1 MNRLKFYGLAVSQLF
16 RHIILHH
23 IETIEVQMKSIYA
36 YEFTKAYGPL
46 GYLDSKNFTNPT
58 KHKEIIDKANQQKKQ
73 RLTHEAYLKYFVN
86 DLH

>member
-23 IETIEVQMKSIYA
+23 IETIE
-36 YEFTKAYGPL
+36 AYGPL

-73 RLTHEAYLKYFVN
+73 RLTHEAYLKHFVN

>member
-73 RLTHEAYLKYFVN
+73 RLKILRYFPS
-86 DLH
+86 